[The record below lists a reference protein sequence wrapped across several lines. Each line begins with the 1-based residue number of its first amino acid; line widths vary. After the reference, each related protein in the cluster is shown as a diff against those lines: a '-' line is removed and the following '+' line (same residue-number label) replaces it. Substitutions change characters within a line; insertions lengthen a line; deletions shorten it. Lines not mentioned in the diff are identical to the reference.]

1 MINPVPSPPIPKGAR
16 PSLDGTT
23 TSPLRMRARM
33 ILERGGV
40 FWRVFRQ
47 SRLGVIGLLIL
58 LGFLV
63 VALSAPAL
71 AAAGILRDPFL
82 INEDSQGRILNYLG
96 PTESF
101 PLGTDQVGRDLL
113 SRMWFGSQYTLLI
126 GMIASVI
133 SMGLG
138 TSVGLLAGYAGGW
151 IDELLMRVTDFFL
164 VLPTLVLALILAV
177 TLPPPGVVDLWKLI
191 FVIGISLWASTA
203 RLVRSQVLTI
213 KERQFVLRA
222 QAIGA
227 GHGRIIARHIFPNA
241 FSLVFAEAILT
252 IAVAI
257 LTESFLAFIGLA
269 PADTITWGNILQA
282 ALAHDALEQGLVWWV
297 VMPGLLIVG
306 LVYGFTLLGYALDEL
321 FNPRLR
327 RR

>member
-1 MINPVPSPPIPKGAR
+1 MISPVPSPPIPKGAR

-33 ILERGGV
+33 ILERGGG

-101 PLGTDQVGRDLL
+101 PLGTDQVGRDPL
-113 SRMWFGSQYTLLI
+113 SRMWFRGQYTLPI
-126 GMIASVI
+126 GVIASVI

-138 TSVGLLAGYAGGW
+138 TSVGLLAGH
-151 IDELLMRVTDFFL
+151 
-164 VLPTLVLALILAV
+164 
-177 TLPPPGVVDLWKLI
+177 
-191 FVIGISLWASTA
+191 A
-203 RLVRSQVLTI
+203 R
-213 KERQFVLRA
+213 
-222 QAIGA
+222 
-227 GHGRIIARHIFPNA
+227 
-241 FSLVFAEAILT
+241 
-252 IAVAI
+252 
-257 LTESFLAFIGLA
+257 
-269 PADTITWGNILQA
+269 
-282 ALAHDALEQGLVWWV
+282 
-297 VMPGLLIVG
+297 
-306 LVYGFTLLGYALDEL
+306 
-321 FNPRLR
+321 
-327 RR
+327 